1 MKIWKEEDNLKKTSI
16 TDSLTHSKIIK
27 DSSDNRNTFA
37 SLRDVPYVPRKIRL
51 FCCSFPTLLRRSFCS
66 LRKVDMWQTH
76 LTCTTDKGLYIKVWD
91 YLRQRQIRLVLSLT
105 PTPYRWWLCKVRS
118 SSHNLS
124 KRHQRSGS
132 HDLWKSDRHQVT
144 DQLRQTCMYV
154 RKLAADS
161 FSLKVCLSASYESG
175 AMQRASD
182 VS

>member
-76 LTCTTDKGLYIKVWD
+76 LTCTTDKGLYIKVSD
-91 YLRQRQIRLVLSLT
+91 DLRQRQIRLVLSLT

-161 FSLKVCLSASYESG
+161 FSLKVCLSASYKSG
-175 AMQRASD
+175 AMHATG
-182 VS
+182 